1 MNIIADDSTMSNTE
15 HYTITGVAL
24 SNETILILCTFGFAT
39 LGITLFL
46 ILRNQP
52 NHDEEDERLDRHR
65 DNYGDELDKADAA
78 TLNRAQRRAR
88 AKYKMKQARR
98 DMAPVVQVAA
108 RAGDDDNDHNIAA
121 DGVRL
126 DDDDVVVD
134 NNIAEGN
141 PNRRER
147 QRLAK
152 QMERKERKMYS
163 LEAQRWREKN
173 SVAKK
178 SDMKSKTKKSIDDVG
193 DMTTSTQ
200 NVCMIEDLFPQR
212 LDNNDSLSDIIFW
225 KAIISSI
232 KSRQHDD
239 TLSDELISQLQSR
252 AMTIREFIERVEFDG
267 SVSIIDLADEW
278 DISIADALREIERLK
293 ELYNISGVVDSSG
306 NYSIR
311 KVQAAFRANN
321 MLHVS

>member
-1 MNIIADDSTMSNTE
+1 MPNTE

-39 LGITLFL
+39 LGGIIFL

-52 NHDEEDERLDRHR
+52 KYDEEDERFRHRR

-108 RAGDDDNDHNIAA
+108 RAGDDDNNNDNNIAA
-121 DGVRL
+121 DGGRI
-126 DDDDVVVD
+126 DDDDDVVD

-173 SVAKK
+173 SVAK
-178 SDMKSKTKKSIDDVG
+178 SDMKSKTKKCIDNDG
-193 DMTTSTQ
+193 DMTSTQ
-200 NVCMIEDLFPQR
+200 NVCMVEDIFPQR
-212 LDNNDSLSDIIFW
+212 LDNNDPLSDIIFW

-239 TLSDELISQLQSR
+239 TLSSDELISQLQSR
-252 AMTIREFIERVEFDG
+252 TMTVREFIERVEFDG
-267 SVSIIDLADEW
+267 SVSIIDLADTVN
-278 DISIADALREIERLK
+278 ISISDALREIEQLK

-306 NYSIR
+306 NYSIL
-311 KVQAAFRANN
+311 KIKA
-321 MLHVS
+321 

>member
-1 MNIIADDSTMSNTE
+1 MANTE

-52 NHDEEDERLDRHR
+52 KYDEEDERLDRHR

-98 DMAPVVQVAA
+98 DMAPAVQVAA
-108 RAGDDDNDHNIAA
+108 RAGDNGDDDDDNNIVA
-121 DGVRL
+121 DGGRI
-126 DDDDVVVD
+126 DDDDVVD
-134 NNIAEGN
+134 NNTAEGN

-173 SVAKK
+173 SVAK
-178 SDMKSKTKKSIDDVG
+178 SDMKGKTKKNGDD
-193 DMTTSTQ
+193 DMTSTQ
-200 NVCMIEDLFPQR
+200 NVCMVEDIFPQR
-212 LDNNDSLSDIIFW
+212 LDNNDPLSDIIFW

-232 KSRQHDD
+232 KSRQHDE
-239 TLSDELISQLQSR
+239 TLSSDELISQLQPR

-278 DISIADALREIERLK
+278 DISISDALREIEQLK

-306 NYSIR
+306 NYSIL
-311 KVQAAFRANN
+311 KVKAA
-321 MLHVS
+321 

>member
-1 MNIIADDSTMSNTE
+1 MSNTE

-52 NHDEEDERLDRHR
+52 KYDEEDERLDRHRR

-108 RAGDDDNDHNIAA
+108 RAGDDDNNDNNIAA
-121 DGVRL
+121 DEGRL
-126 DDDDVVVD
+126 DDDDVVVVD

-173 SVAKK
+173 SVE
-178 SDMKSKTKKSIDDVG
+178 DTKSKTKKNDDG
-193 DMTTSTQ
+193 DRTSTQ
-200 NVCMIEDLFPQR
+200 NVCMVEDIFPQR
-212 LDNNDSLSDIIFW
+212 LDNNDPLSDIIFW
-225 KAIISSI
+225 EAIISSI

-239 TLSDELISQLQSR
+239 TQSSDELISQLQSR
-252 AMTIREFIERVEFDG
+252 TMTVREFIERVDFDG

-278 DISIADALREIERLK
+278 DISIPDALREIEQLK

-306 NYSIR
+306 NYSILEI
-311 KVQAAFRANN
+311 KAA
-321 MLHVS
+321 

>member
-1 MNIIADDSTMSNTE
+1 MGGDRRRATYYADVNDVINTMSNTE

-24 SNETILILCTFGFAT
+24 SNKTILILCTFGFAT

-52 NHDEEDERLDRHR
+52 KHDEEDERLDRHR

-98 DMAPVVQVAA
+98 DMTPIVQVAA
-108 RAGDDDNDHNIAA
+108 RAGDDDNNDNNIAA
-121 DGVRL
+121 DGGRL

-134 NNIAEGN
+134 YNIAEGN

-178 SDMKSKTKKSIDDVG
+178 SDMKSKTKKNDDG
-193 DMTTSTQ
+193 DITSTQ
-200 NVCMIEDLFPQR
+200 NVCMVEDIFPQR
-212 LDNNDSLSDIIFW
+212 LDNNDPLSDIIFW
-225 KAIISSI
+225 KSIISSI

-252 AMTIREFIERVEFDG
+252 TMTVREFIERVEFDG

-278 DISIADALREIERLK
+278 DISISDALNEIEQLK

-306 NYSIR
+306 NYSIM
-311 KVQAAFRANN
+311 KIKAA
-321 MLHVS
+321 

>member
-1 MNIIADDSTMSNTE
+1 MLISTMSNTDTE

-46 ILRNQP
+46 ILGNQP
-52 NHDEEDERLDRHR
+52 NHDDEDERLDRHR

-98 DMAPVVQVAA
+98 DMVPVVQVAA

-121 DGVRL
+121 DGGRL

-178 SDMKSKTKKSIDDVG
+178 SDMKSKTKKNDDG
-193 DMTTSTQ
+193 DMTSTQ
-200 NVCMIEDLFPQR
+200 NVCTVEDLFPQR
-212 LDNNDSLSDIIFW
+212 LDNNDPLSDIIFW
-225 KAIISSI
+225 KSIISSI

-252 AMTIREFIERVEFDG
+252 TMTIREFIERVEFDG

-278 DISIADALREIERLK
+278 DISISDALREIEQLK

>member
-1 MNIIADDSTMSNTE
+1 MSNTE

-39 LGITLFL
+39 LGFFIFFI

-52 NHDEEDERLDRHR
+52 KYDEEDERLIDRHRR

-108 RAGDDDNDHNIAA
+108 RAGDDDNNNDNNIAA
-121 DGVRL
+121 DGGRI
-126 DDDDVVVD
+126 DDDDDVVD

-173 SVAKK
+173 SVAK
-178 SDMKSKTKKSIDDVG
+178 SDMKSKTKKCIDNDG

-200 NVCMIEDLFPQR
+200 NVCMVEDIFPQR
-212 LDNNDSLSDIIFW
+212 LDNNDPLSDIIFW

-239 TLSDELISQLQSR
+239 TLSSDELISQLQSR
-252 AMTIREFIERVEFDG
+252 TMTVREFIERVEFDG
-267 SVSIIDLADEW
+267 SVSIIDLADESY
-278 DISIADALREIERLK
+278 ISISDALREIEQLK

-306 NYSIR
+306 NYSIL
-311 KVQAAFRANN
+311 KIKAA
-321 MLHVS
+321 

>member
-1 MNIIADDSTMSNTE
+1 LIAHDDGSTMPNTE

-52 NHDEEDERLDRHR
+52 KYDEEDERLDRHR

-108 RAGDDDNDHNIAA
+108 RAGDDDNNNNDNNIAA
-121 DGVRL
+121 DGGRI
-126 DDDDVVVD
+126 DDDDDVVD

-152 QMERKERKMYS
+152 QMERKKRKMYS

-173 SVAKK
+173 SVAK
-178 SDMKSKTKKSIDDVG
+178 SDMKSKTKKCIDNDG
-193 DMTTSTQ
+193 DMTSTQ
-200 NVCMIEDLFPQR
+200 NVCMVEDLFPQR
-212 LDNNDSLSDIIFW
+212 LDNNDPLSDIIFW

-239 TLSDELISQLQSR
+239 TLSSDELISQLQSR
-252 AMTIREFIERVEFDG
+252 TMTVREFIERVEFDG
-267 SVSIIDLADEW
+267 SVSIIDFADECE
-278 DISIADALREIERLK
+278 ISISDALREIEQLK

-306 NYSIR
+306 NYSILKI
-311 KVQAAFRANN
+311 KVIA
-321 MLHVS
+321 

>member
-1 MNIIADDSTMSNTE
+1 MANTE

-52 NHDEEDERLDRHR
+52 KYDEEDERLDRHR

-98 DMAPVVQVAA
+98 NMAPAVQVAA
-108 RAGDDDNDHNIAA
+108 RAGDNGDDDDDNNIVA
-121 DGVRL
+121 DGGRI
-126 DDDDVVVD
+126 DDDDVVD
-134 NNIAEGN
+134 NNTAEGN

-173 SVAKK
+173 SVAK
-178 SDMKSKTKKSIDDVG
+178 SDMKGKTKKNGDD
-193 DMTTSTQ
+193 DMTSTQ
-200 NVCMIEDLFPQR
+200 NVCMVEDIFPQR
-212 LDNNDSLSDIIFW
+212 LDSNDPLSDIIFW

-232 KSRQHDD
+232 KSRQHDE
-239 TLSDELISQLQSR
+239 TLSSDELISQLQPR

-278 DISIADALREIERLK
+278 DISISDALREIEQLK

-306 NYSIR
+306 NYSIL
-311 KVQAAFRANN
+311 KVKAA
-321 MLHVS
+321 

>member
-1 MNIIADDSTMSNTE
+1 
-15 HYTITGVAL
+15 VAL

-52 NHDEEDERLDRHR
+52 KYDEEDERLIDRHR

-108 RAGDDDNDHNIAA
+108 RAGGDNNDDDDDNNIAA
-121 DGVRL
+121 DGGRI
-126 DDDDVVVD
+126 DGDNDVVD
-134 NNIAEGN
+134 NNTAEGN

-173 SVAKK
+173 SVAK
-178 SDMKSKTKKSIDDVG
+178 SDMKSKTKKNDDG
-193 DMTTSTQ
+193 DMTSTQ
-200 NVCMIEDLFPQR
+200 NICTVEDKFPQR
-212 LDNNDSLSDIIFW
+212 LDNNDPLSDIIFW

-239 TLSDELISQLQSR
+239 ILSSDEVIISQLQSR
-252 AMTIREFIERVEFDG
+252 TMTIREFIERVEFDG

-278 DISIADALREIERLK
+278 DISISDALREIEQLK

-306 NYSIR
+306 NYSILEI
-311 KVQAAFRANN
+311 KAA
-321 MLHVS
+321 

>member
-1 MNIIADDSTMSNTE
+1 MSNTE

-108 RAGDDDNDHNIAA
+108 RAGDDENDDHNIAA
-121 DGVRL
+121 DGGRL
-126 DDDDVVVD
+126 HDDDVVVD
-134 NNIAEGN
+134 NHIAEGN
-141 PNRRER
+141 PSRRER

-173 SVAKK
+173 SVPK
-178 SDMKSKTKKSIDDVG
+178 SDMKSKTKKNDDG
-193 DMTTSTQ
+193 DIMTSTQ
-200 NVCMIEDLFPQR
+200 NVCMVEDIFPQR
-212 LDNNDSLSDIIFW
+212 LDNNDPLSDIIFW
-225 KAIISSI
+225 KSIISSI

-252 AMTIREFIERVEFDG
+252 TMTIREFIERVEFDG

-278 DISIADALREIERLK
+278 DVSISDAMREIEQLK

-311 KVQAAFRANN
+311 KVKAAFRANN